1 MSEEPD
7 QLNFDINLSST
18 EQAKEVSSLKN
29 KDSMDNDIEI
39 NSPSKKK
46 KPKENQNSNKS
57 SNLASKI
64 TEKITFTNFLSHAH
78 NPGIVFFT
86 LLFKGL
92 AIAFFLFLGIFG
104 ISDSSIFIIV
114 VLLNALDFWFVKN
127 ISGRVLVGL
136 RWWNEVKEDGSEVW
150 VFESEN
156 EKKARSVDTT
166 IFWMSLYASPIFWAI
181 FVFLELIGLR
191 FMWLLLCIISF
202 ILTFSNAFGYYKC
215 SGDQKK
221 KIKSF
226 LNDKQSQGLTKILN
240 FGMQALGGKN

>member
-1 MSEEPD
+1 MQDE
-7 QLNFDINLSST
+7 QLNFDINLSSSEAT
-18 EQAKEVSSLKN
+18 KEVSSLKN
-29 KDSMDNDIEI
+29 KESADNSTEI
-39 NSPSKKK
+39 NNSSKSKKQK
-46 KPKENQNSNKS
+46 TKQNTNKS
-57 SNLASKI
+57 SENATKNSS
-64 TEKITFTNFLSHAH
+64 EDITFTNFLSHAH
-78 NPGIVFFT
+78 NPSVLFFT

-92 AIAFFLFLGIFG
+92 AISFFLFLGIFG

-127 ISGRVLVGL
+127 VSGRVIVGL

-156 EKKARSVDTT
+156 EKKARSIDTT
-166 IFWMSLYASPIFWAI
+166 IFWMSLYACPIFWAI
-181 FVFLELIGLR
+181 FIFLELIGLR
-191 FMWLLLCIISF
+191 FMWFLLCIISF

-226 LNDKQSQGLTKILN
+226 LNDKQNQGLTKLFN
-240 FGMQALGGKN
+240 FGMRALENKN

>member
-1 MSEEPD
+1 MKEETED
-7 QLNFDINLSST
+7 LGFDIDISSK
-18 EQAKEVSSLKN
+18 KEDSSLKN
-29 KDSMDNDIEI
+29 KDLMDKSIEI
-39 NSPSKKK
+39 NEDPNKKNNK
-46 KPKENQNSNKS
+46 TTKNKNIQQVKSKS
-57 SNLASKI
+57 SSKFK
-64 TEKITFTNFLSHAH
+64 EKITISNFLKYAH

-86 LLFKGL
+86 LFFKGL
-92 AIAFFLFLGIFG
+92 AIFFFLCLGIFG

-127 ISGRVLVGL
+127 VSGRVIVGL

-156 EKKARSVDTT
+156 EKKARSIDTT
-166 IFWMSLYASPIFWAI
+166 IFWMSLYACPIFWAI
-181 FVFLELIGLR
+181 FIFLELIGLR
-191 FMWLLLCIISF
+191 FMWFLLCIISF

-226 LNDKQSQGLTKILN
+226 LNDKQNQGLTKLFN
-240 FGMQALGGKN
+240 FGMRALENKN